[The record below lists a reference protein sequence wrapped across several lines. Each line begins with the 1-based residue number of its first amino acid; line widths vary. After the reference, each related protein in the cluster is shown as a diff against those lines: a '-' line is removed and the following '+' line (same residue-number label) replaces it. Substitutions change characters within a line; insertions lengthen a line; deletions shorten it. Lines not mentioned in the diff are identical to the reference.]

1 MCNLKHRNPHNTD
14 IRDNY
19 HNVTKNSKALLR
31 TKQKCYFNDKLNL
44 LTSGSNPKSFWDI
57 LKTLKQD
64 HNPEI
69 NNPIPVD
76 KLNDHYS
83 TIVIRGD
90 RL

>member
-76 KLNDHYS
+76 KLN
-83 TIVIRGD
+83 
-90 RL
+90 